1 MSSIIDRETF
11 QRLTLLYLI
20 AQFPDGVDSDRRLQ
34 KLLYL
39 AMRDVEPKPFT
50 FHYTE
55 EGPFSR
61 DASVRLLHMFETAI
75 VQRVAGNGADQGTR
89 WKAWDTSTCREFCDA
104 YDEGLPQHA
113 DALRDS
119 VARYGHLKPY
129 KLDSLLCEDQQLQGL
144 RYGRVLMRET
154 ARRPVRVA
162 LDDDLAEELDMMLN
176 PEFLQAMER
185 LDRAVAE
192 GRLDTSKVRVIRSL
206 DEAF

>member
-20 AQFPDGVDSDRRLQ
+20 AQFPEGVDNDRHLQ
-34 KLLYL
+34 KVLYL
-39 AMRDVEPKPFT
+39 ATRDVEPKPFT

-75 VQRVAGNGADQGTR
+75 VQRVAGNGTDQGDR
-89 WKAWDTSTCREFCDA
+89 WMAWDTSSCREFCDA
-104 YDEGLPQHA
+104 YDEGLPLHA
-113 DALRDS
+113 DALRDC
-119 VARYGHLKPY
+119 VARFGCLKPWQ
-129 KLDSLLCEDQQLQGL
+129 LDALLGEDPLLQGL
-144 RYGRVLMRET
+144 RGGRVLMRET
-154 ARRPVRVA
+154 KQRPVRVA

-185 LDRAVAE
+185 LDRAVAK
-192 GRLDTSKVRVIRSL
+192 GRFDTSKVRKIRSL
-206 DEAF
+206 DHLV